1 MEVIMK
7 KLIISFLIVVSI
19 ISCASG
25 SGSGSSSNSSGSDFK
40 GKDWKLVEVWIDSKN
55 INFNRK
61 DLANDKAGDIFTL
74 KFDAENISGT
84 GAPNRYSAPYA
95 LSDKNSISVKPI
107 RSTQMASLW
116 QPEKLREYD
125 FFIYMQNLSE
135 WAINSGRLELTSK
148 TENGRTVKLV
158 FSL

>member
-1 MEVIMK
+1 MEGIMK
-7 KLIISFLIVVSI
+7 KALFSILIAVSI
-19 ISCASG
+19 ISCAG
-25 SGSGSSSNSSGSDFK
+25 GSSSNVGDFK

>member
-1 MEVIMK
+1 MK
-7 KLIISFLIVVSI
+7 KILFSILVAVSI
-19 ISCASG
+19 ISCAG
-25 SGSGSSSNSSGSDFK
+25 SSGSSSNSNVADFK
-40 GKDWKLVEVWIDSKN
+40 NKDWKLVEVWIDSRN

-61 DLANDKAGDIFTL
+61 ELANDKAGDIFTL

-84 GAPNRYSAPYA
+84 GAPNRYSAPYS
-95 LSDKNSISVKPI
+95 LSDKQSISIKPI